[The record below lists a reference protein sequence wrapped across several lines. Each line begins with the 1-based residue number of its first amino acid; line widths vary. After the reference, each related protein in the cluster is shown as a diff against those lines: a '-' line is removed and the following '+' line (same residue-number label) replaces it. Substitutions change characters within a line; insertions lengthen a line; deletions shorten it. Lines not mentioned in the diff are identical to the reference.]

1 VKVWKSAN
9 TWITFFLLSSAV
21 HEATQTQGKFVIT
34 QHLTMKEDKVSFEDN
49 FALTIG
55 LESLIGSAAEVVCI
69 PVILGKMSLAYTF
82 VLKTDEQEKSSKRI
96 SLVMFTFLS
105 NPVNKTEK
113 ARIRKLLS
121 SAIPIQQ
128 LFKKDVDI

>member
-1 VKVWKSAN
+1 
-9 TWITFFLLSSAV
+9 
-21 HEATQTQGKFVIT
+21 
-34 QHLTMKEDKVSFEDN
+34 
-49 FALTIG
+49 
-55 LESLIGSAAEVVCI
+55 
-69 PVILGKMSLAYTF
+69 MSLAYTF

-105 NPVNKTEK
+105 NPINKTEK